1 MFAPD
6 SKQRHAMVDFSGLP
20 KPYATLRATVAL
32 DAFQNSVMIA
42 WCRPEVPRHHAG
54 GMPRSIKVRAAL
66 PQVEMPTETV
76 DGLAA
81 HAAGAWATCEPW
93 IAKRRWRRA
102 VA

>member
-6 SKQRHAMVDFSGLP
+6 SKWRHTMLAFSGLP
-20 KPYATLRATVAL
+20 KPQAALGATVPL
-32 DAFQNSVMIA
+32 DAFQNPVMIA

-54 GMPRSIKVRAAL
+54 GMPRGVKIRAAL

-93 IAKRRWRRA
+93 IAKWRWRRA
-102 VA
+102 VT